1 MARFLGFFP
10 QKLNNGE
17 PQINALQKAI
27 AAHVQIPVPTSPNPL
42 REKVTILIISSPEG
56 IRENIHELHQRGYAE
71 ASLWSGLLP
80 SSNPGEVMSI
90 LVRHRLT

>member
-1 MARFLGFFP
+1 M
-10 QKLNNGE
+10 
-17 PQINALQKAI
+17 NALQNAI
-27 AAHVQIPVPTSPNPL
+27 ALHVQIPVPSDSAPL

-56 IRENIHELHQRGYAE
+56 VRENIHELHQRGYAE

-90 LVRHRLT
+90 LVRHRLI